1 MSARAAGAE
10 EEGQAESAT
19 GSLLE
24 LARKFEA
31 PNRAQAASLL
41 RLDLDSVPPG
51 AQDVHALSTLL
62 HACSSLTHLG
72 LVGQALLNEGLAA
85 VLPALSRLTQLTHLG
100 LRGNGIS
107 AAGARPLVAAL
118 ARHTRL
124 TDLDLSKNH
133 MGEAS
138 AGPLAEAISHNPALR
153 QSLKRLNLAR
163 NGLGGAGLTRLGLS
177 LQGLDLLQLDLSWN
191 SIDSLEGLSH
201 LTCLTHLN
209 LSENCVDAR
218 ISDDIFRPLAK
229 LRHLD
234 LSDNRIAQA
243 PDRRHC
249 AHPAA
254 ELSATQRDR
263 WGRRIGSYESR
274 RVHGVL
280 WAFAHNTLLEVL
292 SLAGNSLGDSG
303 LGALANLTALQWLC
317 LAENG
322 ISCAGATELAHSLS
336 QHTRLR
342 HLDLARNWLGASG
355 LEQLLST
362 RADYG
367 ICTSCLVKLDL
378 GLDAL
383 REDGCWEGGLLSGVL
398 QLLDCNPSLRSFPLS
413 KRCVSEILRHEEA
426 RLREK
431 LLAFAS
437 GLHPRLGERGYA
449 ASAPTHWRS
458 KAPCMHGHERVR
470 VPLRACE
477 CHFCFYNWARG
488 LDSGSLV
495 QIGVRALDL
504 APRSVQEVVVR

>member
-1 MSARAAGAE
+1 MAARAAAAE
-10 EEGQAESAT
+10 EEGQAEK

-24 LARKFEA
+24 LARKFEG

-41 RLDLDSVPPG
+41 RLDLDPVPPG
-51 AQDVHALSTLL
+51 AQDVTAMSTML

-85 VLPALSRLTQLTHLG
+85 VVPALSRLTQLTHLG

-118 ARHTRL
+118 AHHTRL

-133 MGEAS
+133 LGEAS
-138 AGPLAEAISHNPALR
+138 AEPLAEAISHTALR
-153 QSLKRLNLAR
+153 HSLKRLNLAR

-177 LQGLDLLQLDLSWN
+177 LQGLNLLQLDLSWN

-249 AHPAA
+249 GHTAA

-274 RVHGVL
+274 RVHGIL
-280 WAFAHNTLLEVL
+280 WAFAHNTALEVL
-292 SLAGNSLGDSG
+292 SLSGNSLGDSG
-303 LGALANLTALQWLC
+303 LGALANLTALQSLC

-322 ISCAGATELAHSLS
+322 ISCAGATELARSLS

-362 RADYG
+362 RADHG
-367 ICTSCLVKLDL
+367 LCTSCLVKLDL

-383 REDGCWEGGLLSGVL
+383 REGGCWEGGLLSGLL

-437 GLHPRLGERGYA
+437 GLHPRLGERGYMRLVRQRIGA
-449 ASAPTHWRS
+449 LSQRV
-458 KAPCMHGHERVR
+458 CM
-470 VPLRACE
+470 RACAGTSVCA
-477 CHFCFYNWARG
+477 CHACM
-488 LDSGSLV
+488 
-495 QIGVRALDL
+495 
-504 APRSVQEVVVR
+504 